1 MLPAGGFICLV
12 YYIAYKWL
20 SVLKKKSEYPG
31 PLFGSLYYWGEASVL
46 GFYGA
51 IATIDEKGT
60 PPIHG
65 IGAVFFFILLYI
77 IATSITIVMWDLRE
91 WDSKIIGRRSI
102 NIKVTIALYL
112 FVIAM
117 YFIIGS
123 LLENGNENDEDIYLV
138 TVEWNLT
145 IGGLIWLLS
154 FVYDFKDIH
163 ITFKGDAQDAVK
175 YIA

>member
-1 MLPAGGFICLV
+1 
-12 YYIAYKWL
+12 
-20 SVLKKKSEYPG
+20 
-31 PLFGSLYYWGEASVL
+31 
-46 GFYGA
+46 
-51 IATIDEKGT
+51 
-60 PPIHG
+60 
-65 IGAVFFFILLYI
+65 
-77 IATSITIVMWDLRE
+77 MWDLRE

-123 LLENGNENDEDIYLV
+123 LLENGSENDEDIYLV

-154 FVYDFKDIH
+154 FVYDFKDVH